1 MEGIGFPS
9 ANEQLDMRILIVD
22 DHPVVR
28 EGLSELLSREPDIT
42 VAGAARDAEE
52 AIDIL
57 RTMAVD
63 VAVIDLSLPGLSGTE
78 LIRKI
83 RSEFRDLPVLVLS
96 MHEEQ
101 FYAERALRAG
111 AHGYIMKQEPTEKL
125 VGAIRKV
132 YDGDLFVSDNV
143 AKRMLL
149 RIVAGQE
156 DEDSPVSS
164 LSGRELEVFQL
175 IGQGYG
181 TRVIAEM
188 LQLSIKTIESY
199 RANLKQKLNLK
210 NASELVQYAVKWT
223 QHSLPS

>member
-1 MEGIGFPS
+1 MIGAAS
-9 ANEQLDMRILIVD
+9 RTLNEQVEMRILIVD

-42 VAGAARDAEE
+42 VAAAARDAEE

-57 RTMAVD
+57 RTTRID

-83 RSEFRDLPVLVLS
+83 KSEFGDLPVLVLS

-125 VGAIRKV
+125 VGAIRKL
-132 YDGDLFVSDNV
+132 YDGDLFVSDDV

-149 RIVAGQE
+149 RIVAGE
-156 DEDSPVSS
+156 EEGESPVSS

-181 TRVIAEM
+181 TREIAGM
-188 LQLSIKTIESY
+188 LHLSIKTIESY

-210 NASELVQYAVKWT
+210 SASELVQYAVKWT
-223 QHSLPS
+223 QHNLPS

>member
-1 MEGIGFPS
+1 MVGVGFEYVK
-9 ANEQLDMRILIVD
+9 EQLDMRILIVD
-22 DHPVVR
+22 DHPIIR
-28 EGLSELLSREPDIT
+28 EGLSELLGREPDIT
-42 VAGAARDAEE
+42 IAAAARDAEE

-57 RTMAVD
+57 RTTAVD
-63 VAVIDLSLPGLSGTE
+63 VAVVDLSLPGLSGTE

-83 RSEFRDLPVLVLS
+83 KSEFGDLPVLVLS

-132 YDGDLFVSDNV
+132 YDGGLFVSEDV

-149 RIVAGQE
+149 RIVAGEE

-188 LQLSIKTIESY
+188 LELSIKTIESY

-223 QHSLPS
+223 QHNLPS